1 MDAESNLCADP
12 FAGLLGYHLRRLSVL
27 VMADFTEAL
36 APLGLKPAEASVLY
50 AVGGTAGLTQSEVGK
65 MLGIQR
71 ANMAPLIAGLMQRG
85 LVERDRVDGRSQA
98 LRLSAAG
105 EAARAAAW
113 AANLAHEDRI
123 FGSLGKAARARM
135 AAQLRALWHESGSYS
150 PSRDETQSSR
160 KALLF

>member
-1 MDAESNLCADP
+1 MAPLPGSHEVADP

-50 AVGGTAGLTQSEVGK
+50 AVAAAPGLTQSEVGK

-71 ANMAPLIAGLMQRG
+71 ANMAPLIAGLIQLG

-98 LRLSAAG
+98 LRLTAAG
-105 EAARAAAW
+105 EAARKAAA
-113 AANLAHEDRI
+113 AANQMHEERM
-123 FGSLGKAARARM
+123 FGRLGKPARARM
-135 AAQLRALWHESGSYS
+135 AAQLRRLWQAHG
-150 PSRDETQSSR
+150 DG
-160 KALLF
+160 

>member
-1 MDAESNLCADP
+1 MAASPAADDLAIDP
-12 FAGLLGYHLRRLSVL
+12 FEGLLGYHLRRLSVL

-50 AVGGTAGLTQSEVGK
+50 AVADGTGLTQSDVGK

-98 LRLSAAG
+98 LRLTPAG

-113 AANLAHEDRI
+113 AANQAHEERM
-123 FGSLGKAARARM
+123 FGMLGRPARARM
-135 AAQLRALWHESGSYS
+135 AAQLRGLWQASAA
-150 PSRDETQSSR
+150 P
-160 KALLF
+160 

>member
-1 MDAESNLCADP
+1 MDFLPAPHTVADDP
-12 FAGLLGYHLRRLSVL
+12 FEGLLGYHLRRLSVL

-50 AVGGTAGLTQSEVGK
+50 AVGAAAGLTQSDIGK
-65 MLGIQR
+65 VLGIQR

-105 EAARAAAW
+105 EAVRAAAW
-113 AANLAHEDRI
+113 AANQTHEARM
-123 FGSLGKAARARM
+123 FGTLGEAARARM
-135 AAQLRALWHESGSYS
+135 AAQLRGLWQAGGAE
-150 PSRDETQSSR
+150 
-160 KALLF
+160 

>member
-1 MDAESNLCADP
+1 MDSLPAPNEVAGDP

-50 AVGGTAGLTQSEVGK
+50 AIRAGTGMTQSDVGK

-85 LVERDRVDGRSQA
+85 LVERDRVDGRS
-98 LRLSAAG
+98 RHCG
-105 EAARAAAW
+105 
-113 AANLAHEDRI
+113 
-123 FGSLGKAARARM
+123 
-135 AAQLRALWHESGSYS
+135 
-150 PSRDETQSSR
+150 
-160 KALLF
+160 